1 MESLAMDMGQMSM
14 GATPSSSRTLLE
26 VLGYDQDTSFDRPIT
41 TQIVSDTNHLSIGGR
56 SGISGGENIQ
66 IMIRDDNVVL
76 DMGRSGLAGEFVC
89 HTNCRIDNIL

>member
-1 MESLAMDMGQMSM
+1 MESLAMDMGQMNV

-56 SGISGGENIQ
+56 SGIGAGENI
-66 IMIRDDNVVL
+66 
-76 DMGRSGLAGEFVC
+76 
-89 HTNCRIDNIL
+89 